1 MKGQTIVTTAMALGL
16 AYLTFLV
23 IEPFATPLIF
33 AIVMVLVFEPL
44 HRRLERRFGRTAGA
58 ALGTASVV
66 LLTLV
71 PLFLL
76 AGQVVGEAVGLAH
89 SLDSSPFERLLSQ
102 AQGTAARF
110 GIDVESMVRQ
120 SAQQFVGDI
129 GALASRVVRD
139 ASGVVIGTAVAMF
152 ATFFL
157 FRDGREIVERLP
169 ALMPMERAKAQ
180 SLLREIREMIQ
191 SNIAATL
198 AAAALQGTIGGIT
211 FAIIG
216 LPAATMW
223 GVVMALFSFVP
234 VLGAWVVWLPAAG
247 GLMLTGRP
255 VAGAVL
261 IGIGLGIVGT
271 VDNIVRPMLLAHA
284 TRMNGLLVMISLL
297 GGVQAFGIVGL
308 LLGPL
313 VVSVVLALLAMY
325 VREEPDARAPTPP
338 PRQLPPAAG

>member
-1 MKGQTIVTTAMALGL
+1 MKSQAIITTAMGLAL

-44 HRRLERRFGRTAGA
+44 HVRLERRFGRTAGA

-89 SLDSSPFERLLSQ
+89 GLDSAPFQRLLSL
-102 AQGTAARF
+102 AQSTAARF
-110 GIDVESMVRQ
+110 GINVESIVRQ
-120 SAQQFVGDI
+120 GAQQFLGDI
-129 GALASRVVRD
+129 GALASRAVRD
-139 ASGVVIGTAVAMF
+139 AGGAVIGTAIAMF

-157 FRDGREIVERLP
+157 FRDGREIVTRLP

-180 SLLREIREMIQ
+180 VLLREIREMIQ

-211 FAIIG
+211 FAILG

-234 VLGAWVVWLPAAG
+234 VLGAWVVWLPAAA
-247 GLMLTGRP
+247 GLALAGRP

-261 IGIGLGIVGT
+261 VAVGLGIVGT

-325 VREEPDARAPTPP
+325 VREEPEAPTEPP
-338 PRQLPPAAG
+338 PAQKPPPADG